1 MRIPKKIIQRVSILS
16 ATVAVVFFVVSL
28 FFYLT
33 SPTLDYMM
41 VIALAIGVSP
51 PSVASIIHNQMET
64 KNRKSNP
71 RIPKGLSHCIKNR
84 YTLQIALEH
93 ASNRMYGPLTYELK
107 LLVAHM
113 SWGMSFND
121 ALMEFSDRIDL
132 PLVKR
137 ATILIIEAGKHG
149 GDLSDIFESTAKY
162 VEDVNGWTEK
172 RRQQT
177 LPYVAIF
184 YFSVFMFLF
193 IIIVISSM
201 MFAPL
206 SKTTSTS
213 ISFIKP
219 ILISIAIKP
228 TILAYGFAGITFRRF
243 NCRKNQ
249 RRLIRGRT
257 KTCNRLGRNFRSGI
271 LFVSPLS
278 EQN

>member
-16 ATVAVVFFVVSL
+16 ASAAIIFFIVSL
-28 FFYLT
+28 FYYLT

-51 PSVASIIHNQMET
+51 PSVVSVMHNQW
-64 KNRKSNP
+64 KRKIERATPEFLRDLATASKTG
-71 RIPKGLSHCIKNR
+71 IP
-84 YTLQIALEH
+84 LQIALEH
-93 ASNRMYGPLTYELK
+93 ASNRMYGPLTFELK

-113 SWGMSFND
+113 SWGMSFNE
-121 ALMEFSDRIDL
+121 ALMEFSNRVDL

-162 VEDVNGWTEK
+162 VENVNGWTEK

-177 LPYVAIF
+177 MPYVAIF

-206 SKTTSTS
+206 SKTTSTG

-219 ILISIAIKP
+219 ILS
-228 TILAYGFAGITFRRF
+228 
-243 NCRKNQ
+243 Q
-249 RRLIRGRT
+249 SQS
-257 KTCNRLGRNFRSGI
+257 NRLFLHTALLESLFGGLIAGKINEDSFVDGLKHVTVLAVISGVAFF
-271 LFVSPLS
+271 LFLH
-278 EQN
+278 